1 MCLPF
6 EAEQARI
13 PKADLHASA
22 SEMILSEPRSDAF
35 CEQINNY
42 PDILVCQKVPWRG
55 PTIANAFDG
64 RENFPLLVLGDG
76 CVIQTVGKSPEQ

>member
-6 EAEQARI
+6 EAEQAGI

-22 SEMILSEPRSDAF
+22 SEMVFPESCCNTLR
-35 CEQINNY
+35 EQVNNN

-55 PTIANAFDG
+55 PTIADAFDG

-76 CVIQTVGKSPEQ
+76 RIIQTVGKSPEQ